1 MKKAFLLSSAILLA
15 ISSVFGQDNSKAD
28 EALTNKII
36 AIERAALEEWNK
48 GNPDAYLI
56 IYATDY
62 TYFDPYLEKRVDGFD
77 AIKKLYDGIKGQV
90 SVDHYEMI
98 DPMVQILAKDVAV
111 LTFNLYSYSGN
122 EVYKWNCTEVF
133 NLQPDKA
140 WKIIHTHWSYIRPI
154 GQ

>member
-1 MKKAFLLSSAILLA
+1 MKKAILFSSAILLA
-15 ISSVFGQDNSKAD
+15 ISSVFGQDKSKAD

-48 GNPDAYLI
+48 GNPDAYLS
-56 IYATDY
+56 IYANDY

-90 SVDHYEMI
+90 SADRYEMI
-98 DPMVQILAKDVAV
+98 DPAVQILAKDVAV

-122 EVYKWNCTEVF
+122 DLYKWNCTEVF
-133 NLQPDKA
+133 KLQPDKV
-140 WKIIHTHWSYIRPI
+140 WKIIHTHWSYIRPMD
-154 GQ
+154 